1 MGAFQRISRVIE
13 DSDVLYSFTHTPSAV
28 IAATITLACVVLIVF
43 APIVAP
49 YNPYDLSS
57 INLLDANIPP
67 IGFEGASYEHLLGTD
82 QQGRDILSTVIF
94 GMRVSMMVAFG
105 AVLFSGFL
113 GVTLGLISGYFGGAI
128 DAFIMRAAD
137 IQLTFPAILIAL
149 IVDGVARAIVSPD
162 LHDAFAIYIIII
174 SIGLSY
180 WVQFA
185 RVVRGMT
192 MVEKEREY
200 VLAARVMGV
209 SSLSIMVRHILINII
224 EPVFAIGT
232 ISFGVAIIV
241 EATLSFLG
249 VGLPPT
255 EPSLGTLIRTGNDY
269 LFSGSWWM
277 PIIPGLA
284 LVTLVYAVNVLGDWM
299 REAFNPKLH

>member
-1 MGAFQRISRVIE
+1 MGAFPRISRVIE

-67 IGFEGASYEHLLGTD
+67 KGFEGASYEHLLGTD
-82 QQGRDILSTVIF
+82 QQGRDILSAVIF

-192 MVEKEREY
+192 MVEKDREY

-209 SSLSIMVRHILINII
+209 SSSSQLWYRHNLINII

-249 VGLPPT
+249 VGLPT
-255 EPSLGTLIRTGNDY
+255 
-269 LFSGSWWM
+269 
-277 PIIPGLA
+277 
-284 LVTLVYAVNVLGDWM
+284 
-299 REAFNPKLH
+299 H